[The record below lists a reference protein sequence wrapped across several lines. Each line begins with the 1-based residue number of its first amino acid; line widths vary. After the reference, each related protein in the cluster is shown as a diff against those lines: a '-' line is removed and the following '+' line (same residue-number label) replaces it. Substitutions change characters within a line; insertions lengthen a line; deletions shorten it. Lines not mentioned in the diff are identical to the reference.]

1 MSLKEWIFVLEL
13 LSKWCKDVKHIC
25 MHIYLCVCSRVNLF
39 QVVVVWLALKNF
51 GTCGFVLTENVI
63 ALAHCVREMAVK

>member
-1 MSLKEWIFVLEL
+1 
-13 LSKWCKDVKHIC
+13 